1 MNLDAWSQC
10 LKVLAD
16 PTRVRL
22 LALLEHE
29 ELTVAELAS
38 ITGLAQPRVSTH
50 LAKLK
55 EFDLVRDRRA
65 GVSAY
70 YRFNEKDLEPAE
82 ISLWQA
88 LRSGTDDPLLRQ
100 DHERMSG
107 VLAQRA
113 DDENWPDTVAG
124 DMERHYSPGRTWE
137 ALARTALPLINPGE
151 ILDIA
156 SGDGV
161 LAELFAPYAKRYVCI
176 DSSAKVV
183 QAAAERLRKWPN
195 VSVRQADMHVLPFEV
210 PQFDLVLM
218 MHALSYSKKPA
229 VAIEEAARVLRPKG
243 QLLLSCLLKHG
254 HRGSVEP
261 YGHENLGFSQK
272 ELIRFAEKAG
282 LKVNHCEVVS
292 RERRAPH
299 FEIVMLLAA
308 KA

>member
-1 MNLDAWSQC
+1 MDLDAWSQC

-55 EFDLVRDRRA
+55 EFDLVRDRRS

-70 YRFNEKDLEPAE
+70 YRFNDKDLEPAE
-82 ISLWQA
+82 HSVWQA

-100 DHERMSG
+100 DFDRLG
-107 VLAQRA
+107 LVLVQRA
-113 DDENWPDTVAG
+113 DAENWPDTVAG

-137 ALARTALPLINPGE
+137 ALARTALPLIEPGE
-151 ILDIA
+151 VLDIA

-176 DSSAKVV
+176 DSSPKVV
-183 QAAAERLRKWPN
+183 LAATERLKKWPA
-195 VSVRQADMHVLPFEV
+195 VQVLKADMHTLPFDQA
-210 PQFDLVLM
+210 QFDLVLM
-218 MHALSYSKKPA
+218 THALSYSKKPGQ
-229 VAIEEAARVLRPKG
+229 AIDEAARVLRHNG
-243 QLLLSCLLKHG
+243 ELLLSCLLKHG
-254 HRGSVEP
+254 HRSAVEP
-261 YGHENLGFSQK
+261 FGHENLGFNQK

-282 LKVNHCEVVS
+282 LKVKHCEVVS

-299 FEIVMLLAA
+299 FEILMLLAV
-308 KA
+308 KP

>member
-1 MNLDAWSQC
+1 MDLESWSQC

-55 EFDLVRDRRA
+55 ESDLVRDRRS

-70 YRFNEKDLEPAE
+70 YRFNDKDMQPAE
-82 ISLWQA
+82 HSLWQA
-88 LRSGTDDPLLRQ
+88 LRSGTDDPLIKQ
-100 DHERMSG
+100 DFERLSL

-113 DDENWPDTVAG
+113 NDENWPDTVAG

-151 ILDIA
+151 VLDVA

-161 LAELFAPYAKRYVCI
+161 LAELFAPYAKRYVCV
-176 DSSAKVV
+176 DSSPKVV
-183 QAAAERLRKWPN
+183 LAAAERLKKWSS
-195 VSVRQADMHVLPFEV
+195 VSVMKADMHELPFEAG
-210 PQFDLVLM
+210 QFDLVLM
-218 MHALSYSKKPA
+218 MHALSYTKKPGQ
-229 VAIEEAARVLRPKG
+229 VIDEAARVLKPKG

-254 HRGSVEP
+254 HRSVVEP
-261 YGHENLGFSQK
+261 FGHENLGFSQK
-272 ELIRFAEKAG
+272 ELIRHAQKSG
-282 LKVNHCEVVS
+282 LDVKHCEIVS

-299 FEIVMLLAA
+299 FEILMLQAE
-308 KA
+308 KP